1 MRAFS
6 VLVAAFLILG
16 PANGA
21 EPLRRRVVQPP
32 RNSACAQA
40 VVVQPIEL
48 NWLVLS
54 GDTFFLSDRTFGIKK
69 APKSG
74 GIPLPV
80 SPKIGLDIPQIAV
93 DETSIYFITVDDA
106 TTGSIYSVSKNGGTP
121 KLLATKLA
129 APIDLAL
136 DATSVYWANLGTL
149 MGDDIAADGS
159 IERILKNGTGRQV
172 LADKLSTPSS
182 IALDDADVYFSE
194 VGLGTGNPSAGLRRV
209 SKSGGAVAKLID
221 DFPLLTV
228 ASSGT
233 DVIYT
238 AASCRRPPWSDD
250 CRARRRRLCVRRRR
264 ELQRVDR
271 LGSFAG
277 RHAAGLALRRFR
289 QPLHRRRR
297 LRCLLRPRIE
307 RAVHAALVERRRP
320 RRRRSF
326 NPQAP
331 DPRIVIR

>member
-233 DVIYT
+233 DVIYSGLRKNAGVFRVPKAGGT
-238 AASCRRPPWSDD
+238 PQLLADGLLGLMIVVRDGVVYAFVVDENSNALIVSVPLLGGTLRVLRSADFDSRSIAVDD
-250 CRARRRRLCVRRRR
+250 CAVYYGL
-264 ELQRVDR
+264 ELSVQCTP
-271 LGSFAG
+271 
-277 RHAAGLALRRFR
+277 H
-289 QPLHRRRR
+289 
-297 LRCLLRPRIE
+297 
-307 RAVHAALVERRRP
+307 
-320 RRRRSF
+320 
-326 NPQAP
+326 
-331 DPRIVIR
+331 